1 MKRSIFRLLIIFPSI
16 FFLTS
21 CNDEKDD
28 ITDVIDKGGSIE
40 SAVTVEHLT
49 DSTDVLITK
58 HIIWSKFNLNKEV
71 YYRDTIPALGY
82 TYAEAENED
91 GDTKNVSV
99 KKDYEVYITV
109 K

>member
-1 MKRSIFRLLIIFPSI
+1 MKLGIFKLLLIFSSL
-16 FFLTS
+16 FTLVS
-21 CNDEKDD
+21 CKDEKDD
-28 ITDVIDKGGSIE
+28 ITDVVDKAGSIE

-82 TYAEAENED
+82 TNAEAENED

>member
-1 MKRSIFRLLIIFPSI
+1 MKQGVSTFLSIGLMLLL
-16 FFLTS
+16 LTS
-21 CNDEKDD
+21 CSDEKDD
-28 ITDVIDKGGSIE
+28 ITNEINKAGSIE

-58 HIIWSKFNLNKEV
+58 HIIWSKFDFHEV

-82 TYAEAENED
+82 TETQAENQD

>member
-1 MKRSIFRLLIIFPSI
+1 MKRNVSKLLSISLMLFL
-16 FFLTS
+16 LTS
-21 CNDEKDD
+21 CSDEKDD
-28 ITDVIDKGGSIE
+28 ITNEINKAGSIE
-40 SAVTVEHLT
+40 SSVTVEHLS

-82 TYAEAENED
+82 TDTEAENQD
-91 GDTKNVSV
+91 GDTKNVSI

>member
-1 MKRSIFRLLIIFPSI
+1 MKRNVLKSFGIGLMLLL
-16 FFLTS
+16 LTS
-21 CNDEKDD
+21 CSDDKDD
-28 ITDVIDKGGSIE
+28 ITNEINKAGSIE
-40 SAVTVEHLT
+40 SSVTVEHLS

-58 HIIWSKFNLNKEV
+58 HIIWSKFNLNREA

-82 TYAEAENED
+82 TDTQAENED